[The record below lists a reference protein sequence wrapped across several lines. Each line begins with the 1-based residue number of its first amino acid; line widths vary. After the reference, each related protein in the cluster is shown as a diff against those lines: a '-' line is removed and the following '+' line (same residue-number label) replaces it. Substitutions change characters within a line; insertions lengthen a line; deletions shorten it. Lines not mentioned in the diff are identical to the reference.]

1 MRLPQI
7 GDSRLTGNVAVDLLS
22 SVLSKEANVIG
33 IPAEKDMGIDLM
45 CELLKSGR
53 PTGMHF
59 HVQCKGTE
67 NLEKDVEF
75 ESIKIKVS
83 TLNYWAI
90 TRNPVLL
97 VLVDLKRKRFYWS
110 YPYDQIKDKF
120 EKIQNQK
127 TVRIKIFKENS
138 FSITDEKIP
147 SQMKSIIKEFDYK
160 EIMMRVRKIEL
171 QTIKVGS
178 IHKIYPKLKELKEKE
193 KKVLGNVNGKQLRV
207 VQKIREDF
215 NYFFVTSDIQVWYQ
229 SLNQLCFALFKK
241 TESGQCYYIATVVI
255 HFKSEDALEHE
266 EHLIELANGHML
278 DTRGNIYNSF
288 ESIVKHLYK
297 IYK

>member
-7 GDSRLTGNVAVDLLS
+7 GDGRLTGNVAVDLLS

-53 PTGMHF
+53 PTGIHF

-67 NLEKDVEF
+67 NLEDDFEF

-90 TRNPVLL
+90 TRIPVLL
-97 VLVDLKRKRFYWS
+97 VLVDIKHKRFYWS

-120 EKIQNQK
+120 KKIQKQK
-127 TVRIKIFKENS
+127 TVGIKVFKENA
-138 FSITDEKIP
+138 FSINDTKIP
-147 SQMKSIIKEFDYK
+147 PLMKSIIKKFDYK
-160 EIMMRVRKIEL
+160 EIMMQVKKIDL

-178 IHKIYPKLKELKEKE
+178 IYKIHPQLKELKEKE

-207 VQKIREDF
+207 VRKIREDF

-229 SLNQLCFALFKK
+229 SLTQLCFALFKK

-266 EHLIELANGHML
+266 EHLIELANGAIL
-278 DTRGNIYNSF
+278 STRGNIYSSF

-297 IYK
+297 IYN